1 MGNKTV
7 NQRKLDEEYRKTTRN
22 YWLFCPYC
30 FQINSSKPFI
40 LDDELYISLYC
51 K

>member
-22 YWLFCPYC
+22 YWLFCPLCY
-30 FQINSSKPFI
+30 QIIPLSH
-40 LDDELYISLYC
+40 LY
-51 K
+51 